1 MQELNWLINICF
13 TILMVGLFVWDFK
26 TFGEPTHKDFKAII
40 MSTGVLGTFV
50 GIFVGLMGF
59 DTLALQ
65 DSVPL
70 LLDGLKT
77 AFYTSIVGMGLAI
90 ALSIIQRAKGIK
102 STQDM
107 NLDYL
112 LHQAGNLNYLKSL
125 EEINHKAL
133 ELPTKEDILQIN
145 ATTNEILA
153 SALQKID
160 VSLQEAIKQL
170 ASGASKELIGALE
183 LVIRDF
189 NHNLQNQFGD
199 NFKELNSAVGK
210 LLLWQENYKE
220 HIEQTQT
227 LLIQTQS
234 AMQES
239 ASAMSA
245 TQATLDSISAQNEQT
260 MAFYGKTLNMIDEM
274 KVKGDMLHAQL
285 SEVATLGENARACL
299 GIIDTFFKSAT
310 QGFGKL
316 EEVATQNI
324 DELKKSIDTYFL
336 QLNEHANANMET
348 LRIHIEDSSN
358 KAQDNIAQAL
368 ENHSALFRTQCS
380 NLAQESEEILKAISS
395 NAHTHIENLS
405 RELEKNIQQNIESST
420 HNSAEFARLREHIAK
435 NHTAIVESIESN
447 LSHLNAHNEVIMR
460 DMAKGMQGMQETYLS
475 TLSASMDSVLNKEQ
489 EIIQA
494 RLEGLND
501 FALRT
506 DTALNTQY
514 ENVSNFL
521 KKMASEY
528 LKIMQKLTKDSV
540 AIPKDMGVQVVKDF
554 GDLQHNLLSHL
565 SNLNAQIHHNSVQL
579 IELYRNVQN
588 ILSENIEGNKS
599 LQQEIKTTFSS
610 LDESMS
616 ASFENFKENY
626 EWFLR
631 RVREIIGSR

>member
-26 TFGEPTHKDFKAII
+26 TFGEPAHKDFKAII

-90 ALSIIQRAKGIK
+90 TLSIIQRAKGIK

-170 ASGASKELIGALE
+170 ASGASKELISALE

-210 LLLWQENYKE
+210 LLLWQENYKQ

-245 TQATLDSISAQNEQT
+245 TQATLASINAQNEQT

-274 KVKGDMLHAQL
+274 KAKGDMLHAQL

-299 GIIDTFFKSAT
+299 GIIDTFFKSAV

-324 DELKKSIDTYFL
+324 EELKKRIDTYFL
-336 QLNEHANANMET
+336 QLNEHANVNMET
-348 LRIHIEDSSN
+348 LRIFIEDSSN
-358 KAQDNIAQAL
+358 KAQNNIAQSL

-380 NLAQESEEILKAISS
+380 NLAQESEGIFKAILS
-395 NAHTHIENLS
+395 NAHTQIENLS

-435 NHTAIVESIESN
+435 NHTAIVESLESS
-447 LSHLNAHNEVIMR
+447 LSHLNTHNETIMR

-565 SNLNAQIHHNSVQL
+565 GNLNAQIHHNSAQL

-599 LQQEIKTTFSS
+599 LQQEIKTTFAS

>member
-26 TFGEPTHKDFKAII
+26 TFGEPAHKDFKAII

-90 ALSIIQRAKGIK
+90 TLSIIQRAKGIK

-170 ASGASKELIGALE
+170 ASGASRELISALE

-210 LLLWQENYKE
+210 LLLWQENYKQ

-245 TQATLDSISAQNEQT
+245 TQATLASINAQNEQT

-274 KVKGDMLHAQL
+274 KAKGDMLHAQL
-285 SEVATLGENARACL
+285 SEVATLGETARACL
-299 GIIDTFFKSAT
+299 GIIDTFFKSAV

-324 DELKKSIDTYFL
+324 EELKKRIDTYFL
-336 QLNEHANANMET
+336 QLNEHANVNMET
-348 LRIHIEDSSN
+348 LRIFIEDSSN
-358 KAQDNIAQAL
+358 KAQNNIAQSL

-380 NLAQESEEILKAISS
+380 NLAQESEGIFKAILS
-395 NAHTHIENLS
+395 NAHTQIENLS
-405 RELEKNIQQNIESST
+405 RELEKNIQQNIE
-420 HNSAEFARLREHIAK
+420 
-435 NHTAIVESIESN
+435 
-447 LSHLNAHNEVIMR
+447 
-460 DMAKGMQGMQETYLS
+460 
-475 TLSASMDSVLNKEQ
+475 
-489 EIIQA
+489 
-494 RLEGLND
+494 
-501 FALRT
+501 
-506 DTALNTQY
+506 
-514 ENVSNFL
+514 
-521 KKMASEY
+521 
-528 LKIMQKLTKDSV
+528 
-540 AIPKDMGVQVVKDF
+540 
-554 GDLQHNLLSHL
+554 
-565 SNLNAQIHHNSVQL
+565 
-579 IELYRNVQN
+579 
-588 ILSENIEGNKS
+588 
-599 LQQEIKTTFSS
+599 
-610 LDESMS
+610 
-616 ASFENFKENY
+616 
-626 EWFLR
+626 
-631 RVREIIGSR
+631 

>member
-26 TFGEPTHKDFKAII
+26 TFGEPAHKDFKAII

-77 AFYTSIVGMGLAI
+77 AFYTSIVGMGI
-90 ALSIIQRAKGIK
+90 TLSIIQRAKGIK

-170 ASGASKELIGALE
+170 ASGASKELISALE

-210 LLLWQENYKE
+210 LLLWQENYKQ

-245 TQATLDSISAQNEQT
+245 TQATLASINAQNEQT

-274 KVKGDMLHAQL
+274 KAKGDMLHAQL

-299 GIIDTFFKSAT
+299 GIIDTFFKSAV

-324 DELKKSIDTYFL
+324 EELKKRIDTYFL
-336 QLNEHANANMET
+336 QLNEHANVNMET
-348 LRIHIEDSSN
+348 LRIFIEDSSN
-358 KAQDNIAQAL
+358 KAQDNIAQSL

-380 NLAQESEEILKAISS
+380 NLAQESEGIFKAILS
-395 NAHTHIENLS
+395 NAHTQIENLS

-435 NHTAIVESIESN
+435 NHTAIVESLESS
-447 LSHLNAHNEVIMR
+447 LSHLNTHNETIMR

-565 SNLNAQIHHNSVQL
+565 GNLNAQIHHNSAQL

-599 LQQEIKTTFSS
+599 LQQEIKTTFAS